1 MYQGLY
7 RKSLYRMHVTHHPQ
21 LVHHQEI
28 RAIRTPVDPTLML
41 QYEATPVPAP
51 AEENTLETR
60 TPGADPSVPSTL
72 TVSEHWPAQGTN
84 VLTPALAPVDTTLS
98 AESST
103 TTPPA
108 HACQTMSGT
117 HSEGA
122 VSNPSPL
129 SLTLATPT
137 LVVAVHWPDKL
148 GTSVNVLVLRIYSE
162 IRTESVSRSVSLT
175 ATARLTKHA
184 AHITA
189 TTHVWEYVAET
200 HNVMSE
206 ITPHSVL
213 VCPGT

>member
-1 MYQGLY
+1 
-7 RKSLYRMHVTHHPQ
+7 
-21 LVHHQEI
+21 
-28 RAIRTPVDPTLML
+28 ML
-41 QYEATPVPAP
+41 QYEATPVPVP
-51 AEENTLETR
+51 AEEISLETR
-60 TPGADPSVPSTL
+60 TPGADPSVPSTP

-84 VLTPALAPVDTTLS
+84 VSTPALAPVDTMLS
-98 AESST
+98 AELST

-122 VSNPSPL
+122 VSNVSTACFYFTILGFWPVGSGIYQKLFQPSQL
-129 SLTLATPT
+129 SLTRATPT
-137 LVVAVHWPDKL
+137 LVVAVHWPDRL
-148 GTSVNVLVLRIYSE
+148 GTNVNVLVLRIFSE
-162 IRTESVSRSVSLT
+162 IRTESVIRSVSLT

-189 TTHVWEYVAET
+189 TTHVWESVAET

-213 VCPGT
+213 VCLGT